1 MIGPRRLRKNPIIKN
16 LVAEVQ
22 LSKNMFVQPYFV
34 KLGNNKYDE
43 IDMMPGV
50 FQWSIDKLLPE
61 IESNLKIGLDKI
73 LLFGVDNVKDA
84 NASSA
89 NNENNAIAESIK
101 EIKQQFG
108 KDIFVI
114 SDVCLCAH
122 TTDGHCGLNGGDL
135 ASNNKSVDILA
146 NMALMHAQMGVDM
159 VSPSDMMD
167 GRVLAIR
174 DKLDEHS
181 FDEVSIMSY
190 TAKYAS
196 AYYGPF
202 REAANSAPAAGSN
215 RQHYQ
220 MDIRNKQEAVKEAL
234 LDEAEGADVLMVKP
248 ALAFLD
254 IIQTVKENT
263 LLPVAC
269 YNVSGEYSMVK
280 IGTSK
285 GLFNE
290 RDVVIENMTSFARAG
305 ASIVIS
311 YHTKDIFKNN
321 WLF

>member
-1 MIGPRRLRKNPIIKN
+1 M
-16 LVAEVQ
+16 VAEVQ
-22 LSKNMFVQPYFV
+22 LNNNMFVQPYFV
-34 KLGNNKYDE
+34 KLGSNKCNE

-61 IESNLKIGLDKI
+61 IESNLKIGLNKI

-122 TTDGHCGLNGGDL
+122 TTDGHCGTEGANIT
-135 ASNNKSVDILA
+135 SNNASVEILA
-146 NMALMHAQMGVDM
+146 DMALMHAQMGVDM

-167 GRVLAIR
+167 GRVMVIR
-174 DKLDEHS
+174 EKLNDNAFEG
-181 FDEVSIMSY
+181 VSIMSY
-190 TAKYAS
+190 SAKYAS

-202 REAANSAPAAGSN
+202 REAANSAPTEGSN
-215 RQHYQ
+215 RKHYQ
-220 MDIRNKQEAVKEAL
+220 MDIRNKQEAIKETL
-234 LDEAEGADVLMVKP
+234 LDEAEGADIVMVKP

-263 LLPVAC
+263 FLPIAC

-280 IGTSK
+280 FGANK
-285 GLFNE
+285 GLFKE
-290 RDVVIENMTSFARAG
+290 SEIVIENMTSFARAG
-305 ASIVIS
+305 ASVIIS
-311 YHTKDIFKNN
+311 YHTKDILQNN
-321 WLF
+321 WLP